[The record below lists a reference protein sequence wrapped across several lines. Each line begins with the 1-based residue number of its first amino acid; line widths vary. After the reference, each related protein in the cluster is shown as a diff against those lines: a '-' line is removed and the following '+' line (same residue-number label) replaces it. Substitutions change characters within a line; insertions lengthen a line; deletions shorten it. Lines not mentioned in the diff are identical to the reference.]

1 MRQASPPSHPSPYA
15 SAVNDL
21 FVMFGVESWKPALTA
36 LVMPP
41 LPFLLLVLVGAR
53 LMFRRRLLAWA
64 MVLLGVAGIWASTTT
79 AVGVG
84 LLHLLVEPPRVLSPG
99 DIGDLKQLSGGLPK
113 TTIVVLG
120 GGRETLAPEFGVSNL
135 KRYSMER
142 LRFGIWLGRET
153 GLPVGM
159 SGGVGHGAKEG
170 PSEAEIGQRIAER
183 EFGRK
188 LQWVE
193 TTSRDTNENAINTLR
208 LLKPL
213 GYTRIVLVTHG
224 FHMRRA
230 KAAFERAAARED
242 MPLVVRAAPMG
253 MAVFSAPADAG
264 WLPSTDGFEYTRL
277 ALREWLGRLMGA

>member
-1 MRQASPPSHPSPYA
+1 M
-15 SAVNDL
+15 NDL
-21 FVMFGVESWKPALTA
+21 FLMLGIETWKPVLTSM
-36 LVMPP
+36 VMPP
-41 LPFLLLVLVGAR
+41 LPFLLLVLLGAR
-53 LMFRRRLLAWA
+53 LMFRRRILAWTL
-64 MVLLGVAGIWASTTT
+64 VLLGVVGVWAGSTT

-84 LLHLLVEPPRVLSPG
+84 LMRLLLDPPRVLSAG
-99 DIGDLKQLSGGLPK
+99 DIADLKRAPAGGPK

-142 LRFGIWLGRET
+142 LRFGIWLSRES
-153 GLPVGM
+153 GLPIGM
-159 SGGVGHGAKEG
+159 SGGAGHGTNEG

-188 LQWVE
+188 LQWTE
-193 TTSRDTNENAINTLR
+193 TGSRDTNENAINTVR

-230 KAAFERAAARED
+230 VAAFERAAARD
-242 MPLVVRAAPMG
+242 GQALVVLPAPMG
-253 MAVFSAPADAG
+253 MAVFSGPTDTG
-264 WLPSTDGFEYTRL
+264 WLPSAEGFEYTRL
-277 ALREWLGRLMGA
+277 ALREWLGRAMGA

>member
-1 MRQASPPSHPSPYA
+1 
-15 SAVNDL
+15 VNEL
-21 FVMFGVESWKPALTA
+21 FVMLGIEAWKPTLTA

-53 LMFRRRLLAWA
+53 LMFRRRLLAWVL
-64 MVLLGVAGIWASTTT
+64 VLLGMAGVWAGSTT

-84 LLHLLVEPPRVLSPG
+84 LMRLLLEPPRVLTPG
-99 DIGDLKQLSGGLPK
+99 DIGDLKQLASGMPK

-142 LRFGIWLGRET
+142 LRFGIWLSRET
-153 GLPVGM
+153 GLPIGM
-159 SGGVGHGAKEG
+159 SGGAGHGAKEG

-193 TTSRDTNENAINTLR
+193 TTSRDTNENAINTIR
-208 LLKPL
+208 LLKPM

-230 KAAFERAAARED
+230 KAAFERAAAREGQV
-242 MPLVVRAAPMG
+242 LVVLPAPMG
-253 MAVFSAPADAG
+253 MAAFSGPADTG
-264 WLPSTDGFEYTRL
+264 WLPSAEGFEYTRL
-277 ALREWLGRLMGA
+277 ALREWLGRVMGA